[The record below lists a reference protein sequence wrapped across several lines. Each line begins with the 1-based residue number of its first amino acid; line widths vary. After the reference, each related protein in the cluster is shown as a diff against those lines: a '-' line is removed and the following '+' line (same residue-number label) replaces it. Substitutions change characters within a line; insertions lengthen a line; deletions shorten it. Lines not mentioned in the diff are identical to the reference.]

1 MGQERG
7 EKALTDSRQTGL
19 SNDRGNGNQKNKS
32 IEFDLISLRRAER
45 AIQCCPFTP
54 KLFCQLSFRGVSLS
68 EVTGNEGVSN
78 AYTKKFM
85 GLIPVETA
93 LLWLVN
99 VGVLRREVDGQG
111 ITDSFRLTPM
121 GFYITQQ
128 QWQNLEVYPA
138 PNWGDRLR
146 NFLAQW
152 QPSRFI

>member
-7 EKALTDSRQTGL
+7 EKALKSSIQTDRQEQDQHRSHQQMT
-19 SNDRGNGNQKNKS
+19 
-32 IEFDLISLRRAER
+32 IEFDPKSVRRAER
-45 AIQCCPFTP
+45 AIRCGPFTP
-54 KLFCQLSFRGVSLS
+54 KLFCQLSFRGVGLS
-68 EVTGNEGVSN
+68 EITGNEGVSN

-85 GLIPVETA
+85 GLIPGETA

-128 QWQNLEVYPA
+128 QWQDLEAYPE
-138 PNWGDRLR
+138 PSLGDRLQ

-152 QPSRFI
+152 QPTRFI